1 MAAFERFSQLWAP
14 RQALVRLFQSVNSGL
29 ILGVTIHNGD
39 PVFHPVFHPEPTLF
53 LDVKLDADEMR
64 TKTRGRRRICQ
75 ISLSGMKCAG

>member
-1 MAAFERFSQLWAP
+1 MAAFERFSQLSAP

-39 PVFHPVFHPEPTLF
+39 PVFHPEPTLF

-75 ISLSGMKCAG
+75 ISLSGMTCAG